1 MDITAAV
8 LSAMGTQAPFTD
20 SKPLAVE
27 RIRLD
32 RPGPGEVL
40 VRIGGPTPV
49 ITVVQ
54 TTLAG

>member
-8 LSAMGTQAPFTD
+8 LSAIGAQAPFTD

-40 VRIGGPTPV
+40 VRIKAAGLCLPTFR
-49 ITVVQ
+49 
-54 TTLAG
+54 